1 MARIGGNATA
11 TSQPNSHEGEGES
24 ESLGGH
30 LRESAKL
37 FEQPLLGIIGAIA
50 LLFGFIGYRQYFRS
64 VGEPSGWVDVL
75 YADMQ
80 LIKLSSKVT
89 KGSAPWTLDVGR
101 MLAPIVTGYA
111 AFRGV
116 AALHRER
123 LDRIRVQRWRGH
135 VVVVGATSAAVAVA
149 KALRRQ
155 NRRVVLID
163 ADLSSERATSL
174 RSVGVFALRAD
185 PARPEILR
193 QASVKGATDVLAL
206 TADDALNID
215 VALRSRGRARAMAS
229 VSRPDLCELLR
240 IEALGATG
248 SARLDFL
255 NAEELCARTID
266 RSFNGGLVGG
276 EGDLL
281 ITTSAVLA
289 SQLLSRAARQAS
301 TGSRRVHVTGPEG
314 AAGIVMA
321 ERRDPHLKD
330 HLTLSADGNLLDPPQ
345 IGEAIEL
352 TRVKR
357 AVVEGEG
364 TEAVVLALALARRLP
379 IGAEVVLAIPDPEHL
394 APLLHS
400 GAATRTVP
408 IHIVDSISWW
418 SDSDLVLGGT
428 VEVIARATHRN
439 YVETRRA
446 SGGASPDDPSLAE
459 WAKLGTHLKDSNRK
473 QARHLWVKLAAIN
486 CSLAPAS
493 GATAGFAF
501 TDAEVELLAQLEHVR
516 WVEERRTD
524 GWRTGPR
531 DVIAKRTPY
540 LVDWS
545 ELTEAIRDL
554 DRITVTQLPAFLN
567 DVGYEII
574 RNEATV
580 RST

>member
-1 MARIGGNATA
+1 MARIGGNITA
-11 TSQPNSHEGEGES
+11 TSGANSHEGEGES

-37 FEQPLLGIIGAIA
+37 FEQPLLGIIGAVA

-64 VGEPSGWVDVL
+64 VDEPSGWVDVL

-135 VVVVGATSAAVAVA
+135 VVVVGATLAAVAVA

-163 ADLSSERATSL
+163 ADLSSDRATSL
-174 RSVGVFALRAD
+174 RSVGVFALRGD

-193 QASVKGATDVLAL
+193 QASVMGATDVLAL
-206 TADDALNID
+206 TTDDALNID

-281 ITTSAVLA
+281 IATSAVLA

-301 TGSRRVHVTGPEG
+301 AGSRHVHVTGSES
-314 AAGIVMA
+314 AAGVAMA

-330 HLTLSADGNLLDPPQ
+330 RLTLSVDANLLDPPQ
-345 IGEAIEL
+345 LGDAIEL
-352 TRVKR
+352 ARVKR

-364 TEAVVLALALARRLP
+364 TEAVVVALALARRLP
-379 IGAEVVLAIPDPEHL
+379 VGAKVVLAIPDPEHL
-394 APLLHS
+394 APLLRS

-459 WAKLGTHLKDSNRK
+459 WARLGSHLKDSNRK

-501 TDAEVELLAQLEHVR
+501 DDGEVELLAQLEHVR
-516 WVEERRTD
+516 WVEERRAD
-524 GWRTGPR
+524 GWKPGPR
-531 DVIAKRTPY
+531 DVAAKRTPY

>member
-37 FEQPLLGIIGAIA
+37 FEQPLLGIIGAVA

-64 VGEPSGWVDVL
+64 VDEPSGWVDVL

-163 ADLSSERATSL
+163 ADLSSDRATSL
-174 RSVGVFALRAD
+174 RSVGVFALRGD

-193 QASVKGATDVLAL
+193 QASVMGATDVLAL
-206 TADDALNID
+206 TTDDALNID

-281 ITTSAVLA
+281 IATSAVLA

-301 TGSRRVHVTGPEG
+301 TGSKRVHVTGSQG
-314 AAGIVMA
+314 AAAIVMA
-321 ERRDPHLKD
+321 ERRYPHLKD
-330 HLTLSADGNLLDPPQ
+330 HLTLSVDANLLDPPQ
-345 IGEAIEL
+345 LGETEL

-364 TEAVVLALALARRLP
+364 TEAVALALALARRLRV
-379 IGAEVVLAIPDPEHL
+379 GAEVVLAIPDPEHL

-446 SGGASPDDPSLAE
+446 SGGASPADPSLAE
-459 WAKLGTHLKDSNRK
+459 WARLGSHLKDSNRK

-501 TDAEVELLAQLEHVR
+501 DDGEVELLAQLEHVR
-516 WVEERRTD
+516 WVEERRAD
-524 GWRTGPR
+524 GWKPGPR
-531 DVIAKRTPY
+531 DVAAKRTPY

>member
-1 MARIGGNATA
+1 MARTGGNMTA
-11 TSQPNSHEGEGES
+11 TSGANSHEAEGES
-24 ESLGGH
+24 ESLSGH

-37 FEQPLLGIIGAIA
+37 FEQPLLGIIGAVA

-64 VGEPSGWVDVL
+64 VDEPSGWVDVL

-80 LIKLSSKVT
+80 LIKLSSNVT

-135 VVVVGATSAAVAVA
+135 VVVVGATLAAVAVA

-163 ADLSSERATSL
+163 ADLSSDRATSL
-174 RSVGVFALRAD
+174 RSVGVFALRGD

-193 QASVKGATDVLAL
+193 QASVMGATDVLAL
-206 TADDALNID
+206 TTDDALNID

-281 ITTSAVLA
+281 IATSAVLA

-301 TGSRRVHVTGPEG
+301 AGSRHVHVTGSES
-314 AAGIVMA
+314 AAGVAMA
-321 ERRDPHLKD
+321 ERRDPHLKER
-330 HLTLSADGNLLDPPQ
+330 LTLSVDANLLDPPQ
-345 IGEAIEL
+345 LGDAIEL
-352 TRVKR
+352 ARVKR

-364 TEAVVLALALARRLP
+364 TEAVVVALALARRLP
-379 IGAEVVLAIPDPEHL
+379 VGAKVVLAIPDPEHL
-394 APLLHS
+394 APLLRS

-459 WAKLGTHLKDSNRK
+459 WARLGSHLKDSNRK

-501 TDAEVELLAQLEHVR
+501 DDGEVELLAQLEHVR
-516 WVEERRTD
+516 WVEERRAD
-524 GWRTGPR
+524 GWKPGPR
-531 DVIAKRTPY
+531 DVAAKRTPY

-545 ELTEAIRDL
+545 ELTEEIRDL

>member
-1 MARIGGNATA
+1 MARIGGNITA
-11 TSQPNSHEGEGES
+11 TSGANSHEGEGES
-24 ESLGGH
+24 ESLSGH

-37 FEQPLLGIIGAIA
+37 FEQPLLGIIGAVA

-64 VGEPSGWVDVL
+64 VDEPSGWVDVL

-135 VVVVGATSAAVAVA
+135 VVVVGATLAAVAVA

-163 ADLSSERATSL
+163 ADLSSDRATSL
-174 RSVGVFALRAD
+174 RSVGVFALRGD

-193 QASVKGATDVLAL
+193 QASVMGATDVLAL
-206 TADDALNID
+206 TTDDALNID

-281 ITTSAVLA
+281 IATSAVLA

-301 TGSRRVHVTGPEG
+301 AGSRHVHVTGSES
-314 AAGIVMA
+314 AAGVAMA
-321 ERRDPHLKD
+321 ERRDPHLKER
-330 HLTLSADGNLLDPPQ
+330 LTLSVDANLLDPPQ
-345 IGEAIEL
+345 LGDAIEL
-352 TRVKR
+352 ARVKR

-364 TEAVVLALALARRLP
+364 TEAVVVALALARRLP
-379 IGAEVVLAIPDPEHL
+379 VGAKVVLAIPDPEHL
-394 APLLHS
+394 APLLRS

-459 WAKLGTHLKDSNRK
+459 WARLGSHLKDSNRK

-501 TDAEVELLAQLEHVR
+501 DDGEVELLAQLEHVR
-516 WVEERRTD
+516 WVEERRAD
-524 GWRTGPR
+524 GWKPGPR
-531 DVIAKRTPY
+531 DVAAKRTPY